1 MEEKRGLAYLQDE
14 LRKMGHTKPSRES
27 KAVKDVVRI
36 LARDDGWISE
46 AASDLLDEA
55 RQMAVE
61 AEERET
67 EADRREHEASEL
79 IASLKERA
87 LAIDARDKAMKEE
100 EAKLAEENE
109 SIRLYCV
116 KLKHLEESVMS
127 FTTEAGREKFRL
139 AKSLEAM
146 VEVKTAAD
154 NTAYIKALGN
164 ILAGAATKDAPRK
177 GA

>member
-46 AASDLLDEA
+46 AASDLLDDA
-55 RQMAVE
+55 KQAVLE
-61 AEERET
+61 AEDRE
-67 EADRREHEASEL
+67 ESAYKR
-79 IASLKERA
+79 
-87 LAIDARDKAMKEE
+87 EE
-100 EAKLAEENE
+100 EAKELIDKLREKAIMLDEYEQRVSNREKVVNE
-109 SIRLYCV
+109 REHDVQSIMQL
-116 KLKHLEESVMS
+116 S
-127 FTTEAGREKFRL
+127 TEAGREKLRL
-139 AKSLEAM
+139 ANALAGM
-146 VEVKTAAD
+146 VEIKSPAD

-164 ILAGAATKDAPRK
+164 ILAGAATKDSPRK